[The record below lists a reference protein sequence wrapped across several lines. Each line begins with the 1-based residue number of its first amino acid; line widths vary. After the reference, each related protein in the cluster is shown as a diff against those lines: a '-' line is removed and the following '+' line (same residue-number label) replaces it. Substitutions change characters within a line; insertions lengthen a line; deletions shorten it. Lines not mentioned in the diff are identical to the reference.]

1 MPLTLETIGD
11 DALLV
16 IATKLC
22 FPLPL
27 LCCTRSSRRAVQVH
41 LDATAL
47 SNAQRKA
54 QWLPQV
60 VSRVS
65 LVQWAIVHLKC
76 TPTSMLCDV
85 AARSGSWKVLQ
96 CLVRLG
102 VTWAWMDLAE
112 TFRRSNKSLTVPNTP
127 MREEVPKLLGL
138 VCAGWTTSLR
148 VHALAR
154 MQRACWSSREFCYE
168 MHRLGG
174 VPMLVELIACTSR
187 GAACPLRRE
196 AAHLLR
202 QVLQSASTTTGHGSP
217 QDNDTD
223 DVVDNLRPILH
234 ETIAYGAV
242 QGLAQ
247 LMADGTTMAKT
258 NAVLTLRVILRL
270 QEQCKDTFPTI
281 TVLVDSGATQACH
294 ALLRELSTHAH
305 LSMNV
310 STAMQLL
317 YALVTHDERARDIAA
332 ATDLVVTLDATTG
345 WSQKTAYAIK
355 DRVRNLKRA
364 LSATVTEDGEAS
376 RKKFP
381 GRRGWHRSPAAGA
394 ETRPTGCA
402 TGCHEACSRQGSA
415 RRQR

>member
-1 MPLTLETIGD
+1 MLLTLETLGD
-11 DALLV
+11 DALMV
-16 IATKLC
+16 IAGKIC

-41 LDATAL
+41 LGATAL
-47 SNAQRKA
+47 SKAQRQY

-60 VSRVS
+60 VSNVS

-76 TPTSMLCDV
+76 TPTSALCDV

-96 CLVRLG
+96 YLVRLG
-102 VTWAWMDLAE
+102 VTWTWMELAE
-112 TFRRSNKSLTVPNTP
+112 TFRRSNKSLLVPHAP
-127 MREEVPKLLGL
+127 LGEEVPKLLGL
-138 VCAGWTTSLR
+138 VCAGWTVSLR
-148 VHALAR
+148 VHALSR
-154 MQRACWSSREFCYE
+154 MQRACWGSREFCYK

-174 VPMLVELIACTSR
+174 MRMIVELIACTPR
-187 GAACPLRRE
+187 GATCPLRRE
-196 AAHLLR
+196 AVILLR
-202 QVLQSASTTTGHGSP
+202 QVLQSASTTTGHGEP
-217 QDNDTD
+217 LDNDNH
-223 DVVDNLRPILH
+223 DVVGNLRPILH

-258 NAVLTLRVILRL
+258 NAVLTLRAILRL
-270 QEQCKDTFPTI
+270 QEECQDTFPTI

-310 STAMQLL
+310 ATAMQLL
-317 YALVTHDERARDIAA
+317 HTLVCRSTRARDIAV
-332 ATDLVVTLDATTG
+332 ATGLVGTLDATTE

-355 DRVRNLKRA
+355 DRVRILKRA
-364 LSATVTEDGEAS
+364 LSTTDTLPRHRAVTEDGEAP

-381 GRRGWHRSPAAGA
+381 CRR
-394 ETRPTGCA
+394 
-402 TGCHEACSRQGSA
+402 
-415 RRQR
+415 